1 MRLCRW
7 MKTGLGSCKLNNK
20 HTRAPVSSG
29 YHVILVVPFCS
40 LLPKFSFSV
49 ATETALA
56 LLLETVTEAGLFL
69 ARPKLDDLA
78 MVSCSG
84 KDIVGRE
91 RAEVC
96 GELSC
101 MAFSGWPH
109 GINRAHVSRARR
121 RGMGFY
127 TSAIPC
133 RLLRWAPTVMTTPKV
148 WLALSLFVSKLQ
160 YFLDY
165 MAPRQA
171 PSRRCGRNVSTS
183 TRWAIAWFCFAV
195 FRLFTT
201 GYLVATWSW
210 HTFLCAK

>member
-1 MRLCRW
+1 

-109 GINRAHVSRARR
+109 GINHAHVSRARR

-127 TSAIPC
+127 TSSVASLGPDGHDNPKGLVGSFTLCVQTTVFLGLHGPETGPEQAMWPECEYLHTLGHSLVLLC
-133 RLLRWAPTVMTTPKV
+133 RFPAFHYRVLGGNVVMAYFSLRKINIRTT
-148 WLALSLFVSKLQ
+148 A
-160 YFLDY
+160 
-165 MAPRQA
+165 
-171 PSRRCGRNVSTS
+171 
-183 TRWAIAWFCFAV
+183 
-195 FRLFTT
+195 
-201 GYLVATWSW
+201 
-210 HTFLCAK
+210 